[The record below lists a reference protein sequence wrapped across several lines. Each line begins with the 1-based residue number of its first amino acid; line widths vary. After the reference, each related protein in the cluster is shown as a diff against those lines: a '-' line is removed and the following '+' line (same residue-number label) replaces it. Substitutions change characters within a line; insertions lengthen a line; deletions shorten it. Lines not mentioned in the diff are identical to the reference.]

1 MALDGNGCRT
11 NKDSDNRAVRD
22 ARQAKMSLLEWR
34 GSTVI
39 AVTAKKGEETTYPVL
54 IGQRT
59 PMPFVD

>member
-11 NKDSDNRAVRD
+11 NKDSDSRAVRD
-22 ARQAKMSLLEWR
+22 AKQAKMSLLEWKR
-34 GSTVI
+34 VKSCCSCSQ
-39 AVTAKKGEETTYPVL
+39 KGERTYPAL